1 MYPWSYPSSK
11 FIPPVAVPSSPEQE
25 ECVDSSLNPSA
36 FPVFSSFAST
46 WIQPKGMLQHTTNIS
61 SSNKQLQSFLQ
72 VYFPFITPL
81 LSYYRIDFGYP
92 VLLVANLFHPVC
104 HVAVK
109 LFPNG
114 DLLPCHI
121 TFFLRKLKKEKDDD
135 NKHNNYYS
143 FDYG

>member
-1 MYPWSYPSSK
+1 
-11 FIPPVAVPSSPEQE
+11 
-25 ECVDSSLNPSA
+25 
-36 FPVFSSFAST
+36 
-46 WIQPKGMLQHTTNIS
+46 MLQHTTNIS